1 MHTSVQLIAPTLIT
15 RIQIV
20 IEAGSSI
27 DVTLGQCDYM
37 NVDVVP
43 RSVELDGADQRL
55 NVLELND
62 LPADMSLAATGQFN
76 YEYIAG

>member
-43 RSVELDGADQRL
+43 RSVELDGAD
-55 NVLELND
+55 
-62 LPADMSLAATGQFN
+62 
-76 YEYIAG
+76 